1 MNGCAIILLVLLSIT
16 LGHTLGWAITH
27 TTVATECTK
36 LGSFYVGDRVFKCTE
51 VSVKE
56 QV

>member
-1 MNGCAIILLVLLSIT
+1 MNGYAIILLVLLSIT
-16 LGHTLGWAITH
+16 LGHTLGWAITR

-36 LGSFYVGDRVFKCTE
+36 LGLFYVDNRVFKCTE

-56 QV
+56 

>member
-1 MNGCAIILLVLLSIT
+1 MN
-16 LGHTLGWAITH
+16 
-27 TTVATECTK
+27 TVAAFILGCVISGWIGYTVAWIKAHNTVSTECTK

-56 QV
+56 

>member
-1 MNGCAIILLVLLSIT
+1 MNGWAVILLVLLSIT

-27 TTVATECTK
+27 TTIATECTK
-36 LGSFYVGDRVFKCTE
+36 LGSFYVGDQVFKCTE

-56 QV
+56 

>member
-1 MNGCAIILLVLLSIT
+1 MNGWAVILIGLLSIL
-16 LGHTLGWAITH
+16 LGYTVGWSITH

-51 VSVKE
+51 VAVKE
-56 QV
+56 

>member
-1 MNGCAIILLVLLSIT
+1 MDTILGCALVVVFAIFMGY
-16 LGHTLGWAITH
+16 LGGWQQAH
-27 TTVATECTK
+27 TTVAVECTK

-56 QV
+56 